1 MMLEYFIRVLMR
13 MLEFLFPALS
23 VSSLPQVHHCDSQTS
38 LLGLLQGLSVQTEG
52 NMPMQIRNAL
62 REEIFTSLG
71 QLFLPIKCN
80 GNFRLILSRIVKVKR
95 RQRFRFN

>member
-1 MMLEYFIRVLMR
+1 MMLEYFIRILMR

-23 VSSLPQVHHCDSQTS
+23 VSSLPQVHHDSQTS

-52 NMPMQIRNAL
+52 NMSMQIRNAL
-62 REEIFTSLG
+62 REEIFASLG